1 MDMGMIFELL
11 RPSVEH
17 AEKADVGAEMFGI
30 GGYGLEGLCASVKQ
44 QIVEQ
49 FFVLQGQGG
58 EFPRHRE
65 DHMNVGRGQ
74 KLLAACFQPA
84 LPSMGLALWAMPIAA

>member
-1 MDMGMIFELL
+1 
-11 RPSVEH
+11 V
-17 AEKADVGAEMFGI
+17 FGI

-49 FFVLQGQGG
+49 FLVLQGQRG
-58 EFPRHRE
+58 EFPRHGE

-74 KLLAACFQPA
+74 KLLTTGFQPA
-84 LPSMGLALWAMPIAA
+84 LPGMGLALWAMSIAA